1 MAAKILPFKK
11 PASRQQAGR
20 KSSQNKTEKEDKKR
34 F

>member
-20 KSSQNKTEKEDKKR
+20 KSSRNKTEKEDKKR